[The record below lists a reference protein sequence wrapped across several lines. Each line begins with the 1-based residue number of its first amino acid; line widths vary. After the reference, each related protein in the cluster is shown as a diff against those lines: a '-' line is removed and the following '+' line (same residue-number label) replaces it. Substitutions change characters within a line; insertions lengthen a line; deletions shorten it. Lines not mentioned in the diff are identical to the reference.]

1 MSGMIPYRR
10 YDPLAAMRQR
20 FNAMREMVDD
30 LAEWRSPLAAESGE
44 GVLSLDM
51 SENDKEIIVKTTVP
65 GVREE
70 DINVTVTGDV
80 LTISAEAKSDREER
94 KDHWHIRELR
104 YGRFSRSLRLT
115 AEVNA
120 DKTQAE
126 LKDGVLT
133 VTLPKVRPNPIKQIA
148 VKAQKLLKSNN
159 GK

>member
-1 MSGMIPYRR
+1 MNGMIPYRR
-10 YDPLAAMRQR
+10 YDPLVDMRQR
-20 FNAMREMVDD
+20 LNTMREMVGD
-30 LAEWRSPLAAESGE
+30 LTDWRSPLTTGSDDGT
-44 GVLSLDM
+44 LSLDM

-70 DINVTVTGDV
+70 DINVTVTGDM
-80 LTISAEAKSDREER
+80 LTISAEAKSDQEHQ

-104 YGRFSRSLRLT
+104 YGKFSRSLRLA

-126 LKDGVLT
+126 LKDGILT

-148 VKAQKLLKSNN
+148 VKAQKLLKGQN

>member
-10 YDPLAAMRQR
+10 YDPLVAMRQR
-20 FNAMREMVDD
+20 FNAMRAMTDD
-30 LAEWRSPLAAESGE
+30 LAEWRSPLSAESGA
-44 GVLSLDM
+44 LSLDM

-70 DINVTVTGDV
+70 DINVTVTGDM
-80 LTISAEAKSDREER
+80 LTISAEAKSDQEHQ

-104 YGRFSRSLRLT
+104 YGKFSRSLRLT

-126 LKDGVLT
+126 LKDGILT
-133 VTLPKVRPNPIKQIA
+133 VTLPKVRPNPIRQIA
-148 VKAQKLLKSNN
+148 VKAQKLLRSNN
-159 GK
+159 SK